1 MAKRK
6 QGPSA
11 GAGGGERS
19 EPEPGPADGRGTG
32 STPPGGRL
40 GRGEGTSRTYTPEER
55 RWALEAWE
63 KSGLGL
69 EVFARQWGI
78 SGPTLREWKKA
89 YDRAGPKGLEHP
101 TATGR
106 TRGAKPLAAPVA
118 AEIVETKRSFP
129 DFGLRKIRD
138 YLARFAGLR
147 VSAGGVRAVLA
158 REGVPR
164 TEPPKRR
171 GRGRPAVRRF
181 ERAAPGELWQSDITS
196 FRLARESR
204 PVYLIVFLDDHSRYV
219 AAWGLHLRQ
228 TSAIAMETLLDG
240 VQRYGKPRE
249 VLTDQG
255 RQYFAWRGKTAF
267 QKLLD
272 REGIRHV
279 VSRAHHPE
287 TLGKCERLW
296 ETVGRELWDRAHPQD
311 LAEAR
316 ERLGHYFHHYNFF
329 RPHQGLGGMVPA
341 DRFFGAESEVRRAIE
356 KTISK
361 NALRLALG
369 ERPRKPVY
377 LVGQVDGE
385 VVSLHGE
392 RGRLVVATKE
402 GSKQVDLAELG
413 IRKERAD
420 GDDASNGGKV
430 GEDRGRDG
438 ERAGG
443 GDAGAGDV
451 GCNDGHGV
459 TDGAVADAAP
469 AAAAC
474 GDLEVGAAG
483 LSDQGDLGRGDGR
496 GAGPG
501 AGARDGT
508 PRPVARAA
516 DEGGPREEAPGPADP
531 GLADEPAGGGRDG
544 GGDAA
549 AAGGP
554 GGADAAARPGG
565 AGAACAGGGPGEGAR
580 GLEEPGHAPAVDAG
594 ERAPGTPQGGERC
607 SAPPSPSSASGEARS
622 LPSSGNGSCCSSC
635 GRMIPSPSP
644 KLPGSP
650 A

>member
-1 MAKRK
+1 
-6 QGPSA
+6 
-11 GAGGGERS
+11 
-19 EPEPGPADGRGTG
+19 
-32 STPPGGRL
+32 
-40 GRGEGTSRTYTPEER
+40 
-55 RWALEAWE
+55 
-63 KSGLGL
+63 
-69 EVFARQWGI
+69 VFARQWGI

-106 TRGAKPLAAPVA
+106 TRGRARLATPVA
-118 AEIVETKRSFP
+118 AEIVATKRSFP

-158 REGVPR
+158 REGVPP

-181 ERAAPGELWQSDITS
+181 ERSVPGELWQSDITS

-204 PVYLIVFLDDHSRYV
+204 PVYLIAWLDDHSRYV
-219 AAWGLHLRQ
+219 VSWGLYLRQ
-228 TSAIAMETLLDG
+228 TGEIPIETLLDG
-240 VQRYGKPRE
+240 VQKYGKPRE

-267 QKLLD
+267 QKLLV
-272 REGIRHV
+272 REGIQHV

-287 TLGKCERLW
+287 TLGKIERLW

-329 RPHQGLGGMVPA
+329 RPHQSLDGMVPA
-341 DRFFGAESEVRRAIE
+341 DRFFSAESEVRRAIE
-356 KTISK
+356 TSISK

-402 GSKQVDLAELG
+402 GSKQVDLEELG
-413 IRKERAD
+413 IRKETDDVTDKGSDHD
-420 GDDASNGGKV
+420 GDGSG
-430 GEDRGRDG
+430 DG
-438 ERAGG
+438 TGAPR
-443 GDAGAGDV
+443 GAGD
-451 GCNDGHGV
+451 
-459 TDGAVADAAP
+459 GATGPRAAP
-469 AAAAC
+469 PAPAC
-474 GDLEVGAAG
+474 GDLQVGPPG
-483 LSDQGDLGRGDGR
+483 LPDQGDLGHGDRG
-496 GAGPG
+496 GAAEG
-501 AGARDGT
+501 AGARDGA
-508 PRPVARAA
+508 PRPLARAA
-516 DEGGPREEAPGPADP
+516 DEGGPREAAPGPADP
-531 GLADEPAGGGRDG
+531 GLADEPAGGGGDGRRD
-544 GGDAA
+544 AQ

-554 GGADAAARPGG
+554 RGTDAAAGPPG
-565 AGAACAGGGPGEGAR
+565 AGAPLADRGTGEGALR
-580 GLEEPGHAPAVDAG
+580 LAEAGRTPAVDAG
-594 ERAPGTPQGGERC
+594 ERGPGVPEGGTRCSTDPSPGTQSEGPPGECLPRSGDASSRC
-607 SAPPSPSSASGEARS
+607 
-622 LPSSGNGSCCSSC
+622 SC
-635 GRMIPSPSP
+635 GRLIPSASP
-644 KLPGSP
+644 PPRSSP